1 MSDDPP
7 KVAAAFWAAL
17 YDRDWPRIRSF
28 FGPDSIYYDVP
39 TGPSTAGKGPHS
51 IEARLRLGLE
61 GLAGYDHGPAAVVSQ
76 GPVVVTEH
84 AEHWRWPSGESVTLP
99 FVSVQHVHDGII
111 TLWRDYWDLQTL
123 MTASPA
129 SWQDRLATA
138 DLSWI
143 HDATEEMRGIP
154 GG

>member
-1 MSDDPP
+1 MSDDPT

-39 TGPSTAGKGPHS
+39 TGPSTAGKGPDS

-84 AEHWRWPSGESVTLP
+84 AEHWRWPTGESVTLP

>member
-1 MSDDPP
+1 VSDAPTE
-7 KVAAAFWAAL
+7 VAAAFWGAL
-17 YDRDWPRIRSF
+17 YDRDWPLIRSF

-39 TGPSTAGKGPHS
+39 TGPSTAGKGPDS

-123 MTASPA
+123 LSAAPA
-129 SWQDRLATA
+129 SWQERLDTA

-143 HDATEEMRGIP
+143 HDATDEMSRMP

>member
-1 MSDDPP
+1 MSDDPT

-39 TGPSTAGKGPHS
+39 TGPSTAGKGPDS

-84 AEHWRWPSGESVTLP
+84 AEHWRWPTGESVTLP

-143 HDATEEMRGIP
+143 HDATEEMSGIP

>member
-1 MSDDPP
+1 
-7 KVAAAFWAAL
+7 
-17 YDRDWPRIRSF
+17 
-28 FGPDSIYYDVP
+28 
-39 TGPSTAGKGPHS
+39 
-51 IEARLRLGLE
+51 
-61 GLAGYDHGPAAVVSQ
+61 
-76 GPVVVTEH
+76 VVVTEH

-99 FVSVQHVHDGII
+99 FVSVQHVHDGTI

-143 HDATEEMRGIP
+143 HDATEEMRGVP